1 MEYMFFHCE
10 SLTQLDLGKFNT
22 EKLTNMSTMFS
33 DCASLQYLDLSHFD
47 TGKVTDIQRMF
58 DHCNNLQELNLSNFD
73 LGSLSG
79 KSTYIFESCDK
90 LERIYVPCNLGI
102 TIPLYEVYGDT
113 DKWNM
118 NGKEIT
124 ELPKKLKQ
132 SVMIAKGQKQP
143 ETAHIAAIKKHT
155 VYECGDEFDI
165 DDLEVQYYGT
175 DGSVEYVTNYIT
187 DKDDI
192 DMSKPGNQELHI
204 TYRDG
209 DLDLMAVI
217 RLTIREAADS
227 YIASGT
233 SNDIKWEID
242 RNGKLTITGSGD
254 YDKGKRAPW
263 YNYRSRI
270 ETADVKVSG
279 MTDTS
284 GMFTNCVNLTV
295 IDISGL
301 ESKSITNMQ
310 GMFAGC
316 SSLLSLDMGGLDFAG
331 IKENESD
338 LFSGCTKLTY
348 LRTGIN
354 VSKNIKLPGH
364 EKGDKWYDEKG
375 TEYVTFPTGTDH
387 GISLYRNGYP
397 GDKVTKKRVFYD
409 MREHGI
415 QIPYTEVNMGDK
427 LTAPAE
433 PTDVCNTFG
442 GWFKDEYYKNA
453 WDFDN
458 DIVTADIILYA
469 KWIDNQPEDK
479 DDSPYREA
487 ERIDLNEVFATVSK
501 IKDKVYDGK
510 PYEPSVKVTITE
522 NGKKITLTEGIDY
535 RIIYKDNIN
544 VGNNC
549 RMVIKGSGIYG
560 GEMTAWYSIN
570 PKPVKKLKV
579 ITGNMTVGDTSDLPV
594 YVYDGTKL
602 LKEGVD
608 YRLSYDD
615 KIAERESTE
624 AEVVITAKGNYI
636 GMLTTKITVYEGDA
650 SNIINPANV
659 LLSAE
664 TAEYTGRAIKNI
676 PTVKI
681 GDVVLRV
688 NKDYKVQYQNNKD
701 AGTATVTVIGKGAY
715 KGKVVK
721 SFEIIPAKT
730 AVLAVNPIS
739 NKTYNGK
746 FQKPLVTVKDG
757 RKKLVKNKDYII
769 YYSDNLHA
777 GTATVIIKGKGNY
790 AGTDTTATFEIKPQ
804 KISKASVK
812 GKKGSLTVMYGK
824 ENLKEGVDYK
834 KPVYNV
840 ADIKK
845 NKVKVTITG
854 KGDFMGSVTKTVKMR

>member
-1 MEYMFFHCE
+1 MF
-10 SLTQLDLGKFNT
+10 
-22 EKLTNMSTMFS
+22 
-33 DCASLQYLDLSHFD
+33 A
-47 TGKVTDIQRMF
+47 
-58 DHCNNLQELNLSNFD
+58 
-73 LGSLSG
+73 
-79 KSTYIFESCDK
+79 
-90 LERIYVPCNLGI
+90 
-102 TIPLYEVYGDT
+102 
-113 DKWNM
+113 
-118 NGKEIT
+118 
-124 ELPKKLKQ
+124 
-132 SVMIAKGQKQP
+132 
-143 ETAHIAAIKKHT
+143 
-155 VYECGDEFDI
+155 
-165 DDLEVQYYGT
+165 
-175 DGSVEYVTNYIT
+175 
-187 DKDDI
+187 
-192 DMSKPGNQELHI
+192 
-204 TYRDG
+204 
-209 DLDLMAVI
+209 
-217 RLTIREAADS
+217 
-227 YIASGT
+227 
-233 SNDIKWEID
+233 
-242 RNGKLTITGSGD
+242 
-254 YDKGKRAPW
+254 
-263 YNYRSRI
+263 
-270 ETADVKVSG
+270 
-279 MTDTS
+279 
-284 GMFTNCVNLTV
+284 NCVNMTV

-301 ESKSITNMQ
+301 ESKSITTMQ

-316 SSLLSLDMGGLDFAG
+316 SSLLSLDMSGLDLAG
-331 IKENESD
+331 IKENELD
-338 LFSGCTKLTY
+338 MFSGCTKLTY

-354 VSKNIKLPGH
+354 VSKSIQLPGH

-375 TEYVTFPTGTDH
+375 MEYGTFPTGTDH
-387 GISLYRNGYP
+387 GVSLYRNGYP

-415 QIPYTEVNMGDK
+415 QIPYMEVNMGDK
-427 LTAPAE
+427 LTEPTE

-442 GWFKDEYYKNA
+442 GWFKDESCKNE
-453 WDFDN
+453 WNFES

-487 ERIDLNEVFATVSK
+487 ERIDLNAADVKVSG

-510 PYEPSVKVTITE
+510 AYEPAVKVTITE
-522 NGKKITLTEGIDY
+522 NGKSKALTEGIDY

-549 RMVIKGSGIYG
+549 RMLIRGSGIYG
-560 GEMTAWYSIN
+560 GEITIWYSIR

-579 ITGNMTVGDTSDLPV
+579 VTGNMAVGDTSAPPV

-602 LKEGVD
+602 LKKDVD
-608 YRLSYDD
+608 YRLTYDEN
-615 KIAERESTE
+615 IAERENTE

-636 GMLTTKITVYEGDA
+636 GVLTTKVCVYEGDA

-659 LLSAE
+659 LLSAD
-664 TAEYTGRAIKNI
+664 TVEYTGRAIKSI

-681 GDVVLRV
+681 GNTVLRM
-688 NKDYKVQYQNNKD
+688 NKDYKVQYHNNKD
-701 AGTATVTVIGKGAY
+701 AGTATVTVTGKGAY

-730 AVLAVNPIS
+730 TVLTVSPVS

-746 FQKPLVTVKDG
+746 FQKPSVTVKDG

-812 GKKGSLTVMYGK
+812 GKKGSLTIMYGK
-824 ENLKEGVDYK
+824 ESLKEGADYK
-834 KPVYNV
+834 KPVYNA